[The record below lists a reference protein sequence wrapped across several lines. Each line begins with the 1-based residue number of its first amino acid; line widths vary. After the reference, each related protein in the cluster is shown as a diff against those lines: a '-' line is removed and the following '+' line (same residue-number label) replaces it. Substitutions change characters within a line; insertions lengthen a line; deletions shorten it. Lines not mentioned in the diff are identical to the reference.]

1 MSRITADLVTCA
13 QCSASHSVRRY
24 ESFNADSLGEQVDD
38 IINGTFERVY
48 CGCGHSFQPEHPML
62 FTSFERKLW
71 IVMHPPAERRY
82 YAEIERDAEAI
93 LEEAYRSATGA
104 VQRGLEGVRP
114 QLVFGHHL
122 LAEALR
128 LSLLERDPA
137 IVECAKLLWFRD
149 SLPLVMA
156 HPPFQ
161 LVVQGPAAE
170 GGLRCLLHDVVT
182 GAPLAEQVL
191 GAEHLRQAEAGR
203 AHLEDEYQA
212 LFTRPY
218 ISICRFLFD
227 DTI

>member
-1 MSRITADLVTCA
+1 MSRVTADLVTCE
-13 QCSASHSVRRY
+13 QCSAQHPVRRY
-24 ESFNADSLGEQVDD
+24 DSFNADSLGEQVDD
-38 IINGTFERVY
+38 IINGTFERIS

-71 IVMHPPAERRY
+71 IVMHPPAERRF

-93 LEEAYRSATGA
+93 LEEAYHGAAAA
-104 VQRGLEGVRP
+104 VQRGLEGIRP
-114 QLVFGHHL
+114 QLVFGHRM

-128 LSLLERDPA
+128 ISLTDYEPA
-137 IVECAKLLWFRD
+137 LVECAKLLWFRD
-149 SLPLVMA
+149 SLPIVMA
-156 HPPFQ
+156 HPPFE
-161 LVVQGPAAE
+161 LVVQGLTHD
-170 GGLRCLLHDVVT
+170 GGLRCRLHDVVR
-182 GAPLAEQVL
+182 GAALGEQVIPA
-191 GAEHLRQAEAGR
+191 GYLRQAEGGR